1 MVVACKYT
9 LHYSTMQYFDLSKGA
24 VGTYGYE
31 WVDYDDDGRNGSKRC
46 LELNVTRYNGG
57 RINPTNKTFTVNGNT
72 TISKK
77 GGGRRGIVK
86 FSGTLMF

>member
-1 MVVACKYT
+1 
-9 LHYSTMQYFDLSKGA
+9 MQYFDLSKGA

-77 GGGRRGIVK
+77 GGGGEERYCKVLWDIDVLRT
-86 FSGTLMF
+86 F